1 MRQLDYKQ
9 SWAQKNWCFWTMV
22 LEKTLES
29 HLDCKQIQPINPK
42 ENQFWIFTGKTD
54 AKAEIPILWSPDKK
68 NYLIGKDPDVGK
80 DWRQEGKGKIEH
92 EMVPRH
98 HWLKGH
104 EFEQALGVG
113 DGQGSLVCCSPWSRS
128 WTLLS
133 NWTELN
139 WKWLSHLVYKLL
151 LHSKSR
157 DYSEYV

>member
-1 MRQLDYKQ
+1 MASGSTI
-9 SWAQKNWCFWTMV
+9 SWQIEGDNMEAVTEFFLGLQKSLQMWLQPWNW
-22 LEKTLES
+22 KTLT
-29 HLDCKQIQPINPK
+29 P
-42 ENQFWIFTGKTD
+42 WIFIGRTD
-54 AKAEIPILWSPDKK
+54 AEAETPILWWPDGK
-68 NYLIGKDPDVGK
+68 NWLIGKDPSAGK